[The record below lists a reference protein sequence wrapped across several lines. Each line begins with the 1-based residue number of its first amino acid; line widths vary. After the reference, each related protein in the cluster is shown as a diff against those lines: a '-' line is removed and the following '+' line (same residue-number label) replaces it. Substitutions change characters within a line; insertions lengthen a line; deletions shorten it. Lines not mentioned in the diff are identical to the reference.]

1 MTMIVMMSMIMTKT
15 MMILIVRLH
24 LVMASLVR
32 SSRVLSCS
40 RRSEV
45 WRLATS

>member
-1 MTMIVMMSMIMTKT
+1 MIMVMIMTMIMTMI
-15 MMILIVRLH
+15 ILRLH

-40 RRSEV
+40 SRSEV

>member
-1 MTMIVMMSMIMTKT
+1 MIMIVMMTMIMTVMT
-15 MMILIVRLH
+15 VRLH